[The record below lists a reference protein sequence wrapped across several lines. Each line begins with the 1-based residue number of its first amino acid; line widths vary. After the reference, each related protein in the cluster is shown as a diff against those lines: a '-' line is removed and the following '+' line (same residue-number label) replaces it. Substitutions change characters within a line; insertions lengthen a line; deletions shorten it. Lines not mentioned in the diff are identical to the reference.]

1 MGSYRRSVLKIAL
14 WLLPCFFIWDLVLGP
29 LMSVVGVKVNAVWL
43 EHVYSQHNLWFHYDV
58 KSELFEQRSNLFRA
72 SFPYADQSYI
82 PNLAVGQT
90 RQKISNF
97 NLLSLGLPTFLL
109 LILSFLPTSCL
120 NRHRLRLIFCYCLFL
135 ILLAIVLYGIT
146 MWLSYVNLLLPTNMD
161 LRIKTP
167 QGLVIFVVPPEMW
180 LVELFELIKKALLF
194 FSVLVV
200 PSIACRKILYPAT

>member
-82 PNLAVGQT
+82 PNTTKNKQFQFAVT
-90 RQKISNF
+90 RVTYF
-97 NLLSLGLPTFLL
+97 F
-109 LILSFLPTSCL
+109 
-120 NRHRLRLIFCYCLFL
+120 
-135 ILLAIVLYGIT
+135 A
-146 MWLSYVNLLLPTNMD
+146 VNS
-161 LRIKTP
+161 
-167 QGLVIFVVPPEMW
+167 
-180 LVELFELIKKALLF
+180 LF
-194 FSVLVV
+194 FTNFMSQ
-200 PSIACRKILYPAT
+200 ST